1 MCACDGAYP
10 RVSAGSG
17 QRPAACLRLR
27 AAAWLLFL
35 GVFGQTPAF
44 GKPDLEP
51 SSAQI
56 HATELVL
63 ELMEEHHYKRISL
76 DDTLSSKI
84 LDSYLVS
91 LDPNR
96 SYLLARD
103 IARFEQWR
111 HRLDNSLKQGDLFPA
126 FSMFNAFRRRVQER
140 VRFAIQLLDGS
151 FNFSVDEDYE
161 LDRSKQPWA
170 ENAAALDEIWRK
182 RVKNDVLSLKLAG
195 KIEADIK
202 RTLRQRYEDLGRRTE
217 QLNAEDIHQFFI
229 NAYTSSV
236 EPHTSYLS
244 PRASENFRISMSL
257 SLEGIGAVLQ
267 SENEFTLVRKVVPGG
282 PADQS
287 KQLRPEDRIV
297 GVGQGIR
304 DPIVN
309 VIGWRLDDVVDLI
322 RGPKG
327 TIVRLEVLPKTSGP
341 EGSTKLI
348 TLTRKRIELEE
359 QAAKSHV
366 LEIPKEK
373 IRIGSIR
380 VPTFYVD
387 FAARS
392 GGERDYRSTTR
403 DVRALIE
410 KLQAQRVEGIV
421 IDLRG
426 NGGGF
431 LAEATSLTGL
441 FIEGGPVVQ
450 VKDARGRIDVNA
462 DPVPGIPY
470 TGPLAVLVDRHSASA
485 SEIFA
490 AAIQDY
496 QRGIVLGERT
506 FGKGT
511 VQNLIDLD
519 RRNGPPEE
527 KLGQLK
533 VTIAQFFRV
542 NGDSTQHR
550 GVAPDITFPTA
561 LGVIEEGER
570 ALENALPWDHV
581 RPLPFM
587 PAHAPV
593 QAFASVRGRHEK
605 RVKHD
610 PGFGALLEEVQLA
623 KEAERKTRVSLLE
636 SKRSQEMQESKTS
649 QREREARIQH
659 ALGLTPAVGREG
671 AADEEP
677 EVDPSKDVLLKEAA
691 HILGDLIVKPK
702 VKASRQP
709 PGQARYGS
717 SVVGVGWD

>member
-1 MCACDGAYP
+1 MRTCDGANP
-10 RVSAGSG
+10 RMSG
-17 QRPAACLRLR
+17 GVAQPPGACFGLRE
-27 AAAWLLFL
+27 AVWLLCL
-35 GVFGQTPAF
+35 GGVLQTPTF
-44 GKPDLEP
+44 GGPDLEP
-51 SSAQI
+51 SNAQI
-56 HATELVL
+56 RATELVL
-63 ELMEEHHYKRISL
+63 KLMEEHHYKRIAL

-84 LDSYLVS
+84 LDSYLVT

-96 SYLLARD
+96 SYLLASD

-111 HRLDNSLKQGDLFPA
+111 QRLDDGLKQGDLFPA
-126 FSMFNAFRRRVQER
+126 FSMFNGFHRRVQER

-151 FNFSVDEDYE
+151 FDFSVNEDYE

-170 ENAAALDEIWRK
+170 DSAAALDDIWRK

-217 QLNAEDIHQFFI
+217 QLNAEDIHQFFM

-236 EPHTSYLS
+236 EPHTSHLS
-244 PRASENFRISMSL
+244 PRASENFLISMSL

-267 SENEFTLVRKVVPGG
+267 SENEFTLVRKVVAGG

-297 GVGQGIR
+297 GVGQGAR
-304 DPIVN
+304 EPIVN
-309 VIGWRLDDVVDLI
+309 VVGWRLDDVVDLI

-327 TIVRLEVLPKTSGP
+327 TMVRLEVLPKTSGP

-348 TLTRKRIELEE
+348 TLTRRRIELEE
-359 QAAKSHV
+359 QAANSHV
-366 LEIPKEK
+366 LEIPGQKM
-373 IRIGSIR
+373 RIGIIR

-410 KLQAQRVEGIV
+410 KLLVQRVDGIV
-421 IDLRG
+421 VDLRG
-426 NGGGF
+426 NGGGS

-441 FIEGGPVVQ
+441 FIEGGPVVH
-450 VKDARGRIDVNA
+450 VKDAKGRIEVNP
-462 DPVPGIPY
+462 DPIPGIAY
-470 TGPLAVLVDRHSASA
+470 TGPLAVLVDRFSASA
-485 SEIFA
+485 SEILA

-496 QRGIVLGERT
+496 RRGIVLGERT

-519 RRNGPPEE
+519 RRGGPPEE

-550 GVAPDITFPTA
+550 GVAPDIAFPTA
-561 LGVIEEGER
+561 LGVIDEGER
-570 ALENALPWDHV
+570 AWENARPWDRV
-581 RPLPFM
+581 RPLRFM
-587 PAHAPV
+587 PARAPV
-593 QAFASVRGRHEK
+593 QAFASARGQHEK
-605 RVKHD
+605 RVKGD
-610 PGFGALLEEVQLA
+610 PGFGVLLEEVQLA
-623 KEAERKTRVSLLE
+623 NEARQKTRISLLE
-636 SKRSQEMQESKTS
+636 SKRSQEMRESKNS
-649 QREREARIQH
+649 QREREARIQR
-659 ALGLTPAVGREG
+659 ALGLTPAVDKEG
-671 AADEEP
+671 AADAEQET
-677 EVDPSKDVLLKEAA
+677 DPSKDVLLKEAA
-691 HILGDLIVKPK
+691 YILSDLIIRPK
-702 VKASRQP
+702 LKASRQR
-709 PGQARYGS
+709 PGQTTYGR